1 MPRCRAADASSHA
14 RTTGLLGMT
23 GEGFDGET
31 GSGLL
36 RTFAVFSPQYSSGQL
51 RSGYTMEI
59 REVRVKTKIR
69 KWGNSLG
76 QRIPRSLASEAEVGD
91 GSTVDI
97 TVQGGELVIRPL
109 RRRRYSLDELLA
121 GVDEGNVHGEVS
133 TGRPVGNE
141 GW

>member
-1 MPRCRAADASSHA
+1 MD
-14 RTTGLLGMT
+14 
-23 GEGFDGET
+23 
-31 GSGLL
+31 
-36 RTFAVFSPQYSSGQL
+36 
-51 RSGYTMEI
+51 I

-76 QRIPRSLASEAEVGD
+76 LRIPRSLASEAEVGD